1 MILNLNNDVKIT
13 GDLVED
19 FKFGHM
25 NNGEEFYIS
34 TISIPRNSGTLDVL
48 KLVVPKRTLE
58 IEHPKSGDVIK
69 LRGNLRTY
77 HLFDEKGNVW
87 NELRI
92 FSESIRIVDQDSL
105 RENYIFLRGDVWKTP
120 RMHKT
125 KSNRIVTDVLLR
137 VHRKVR
143 KSDYIPCICWGRNA
157 VWADLLEV
165 GSKIEIEG
173 RIQSRDY
180 RKGGIIQQQEYEV
193 SVSGISTYKEE
204 EDEECKDQI
213 TDAE

>member
-13 GDLVED
+13 GDLVDD

-58 IEHPKSGDVIK
+58 IEHPKAGDVIK

-92 FSESIRIVDQDSL
+92 FSESIRIVGQDSL
-105 RENYIFLRGDVWKTP
+105 RENYIFLRGDVWKMP
-120 RMHKT
+120 RMMSLPDCFT
-125 KSNRIVTDVLLR
+125 
-137 VHRKVR
+137 
-143 KSDYIPCICWGRNA
+143 
-157 VWADLLEV
+157 
-165 GSKIEIEG
+165 
-173 RIQSRDY
+173 QS
-180 RKGGIIQQQEYEV
+180 
-193 SVSGISTYKEE
+193 
-204 EDEECKDQI
+204 
-213 TDAE
+213 